1 MPVLISGVLKDGT
14 GTPVQNCTI
23 QLKACR
29 TSTTVVVNT
38 VASENPDDAGRYSMD
53 VEQGQYTVTL
63 LVDGYPPSHAGVITV
78 YDDSKPGTLNDFL
91 GAMTEDDV
99 RPEALR
105 RFEAMVEEVARQA
118 SEASRNA
125 TAAGQASEQAQT
137 SAGQASESATAAV
150 NAAGAAEA
158 SATQAASSAASAE
171 SSAGTATTKAGEAS
185 ASAASADTAR
195 TAAAASAAAAKTS
208 EANAD
213 VSRTAAGDSAA
224 AAAASATAAQTSAAR
239 AGASETAAK
248 TSETQAASSAGDA
261 GASATAAA
269 ASEKAAAASAA
280 AAKISETNAATSAST
295 AAAMVEEVAR
305 QASEASRN
313 ATAAGQASEQ
323 AQTSAGQASESATA
337 AVNAAGAAEAS
348 ATQAASSAA
357 SAESSAGTATT
368 KAGEA
373 SASAASADTARTAAA
388 ASAAAAKT
396 SEANADASRT
406 AAGDSAAAAAAS
418 ATAAQTS
425 AERAGASET
434 AAKTSETQAASSAG
448 DAGASATAAAAS
460 EKAAAASAA
469 AAKTSETNAA
479 TSASTAAAS
488 ATAASSSASEASNHA
503 AASDTSASL
512 AAQSSTAAGAAATR
526 AEDAAKRAE
535 DIADVISLED
545 ASLTKKGIVKLSS
558 ATDSD
563 SEALAATPKAVH
575 AVMDEVQTKAPLD
588 SPVFT
593 GTPTTPTPPD
603 DAKGLQTANA
613 EFVRKLIAALVGSV
627 PESLDTLQELAD
639 ALGNDPNFA
648 TTITNMIAGKQLLDD
663 TLTALSGKSIEG
675 LIEYVGLRSTID
687 KAAGALPAGGTAVAA
702 NRLASRGALP
712 ALTGTTRGSD
722 GGLIMGEVY
731 NNGYPTQYGNI
742 LRLTGTGDGEIL
754 IGWSGTN
761 GAPAPAYIRSHRDT
775 ADAEWSEW
783 AMLYTTLN
791 PPPDSHPVGAAIAWP
806 SDATPA
812 GYALMQGQSFDK
824 SAYPLLAI
832 AYPSG
837 VIPDMRGWTIKG
849 KPISGRAV
857 LSQEMDGN
865 KSHSHTARAQDTDLG
880 TKSTSSFDYGTKS
893 TNTTGNHTHQFGGY
907 INSYWGDSNHTSFQ
921 PGGGAWTQAAGDHAH
936 TVYIGGH
943 EHTMYIGP
951 HGHVVIVD
959 ADGNA
964 ETTVK
969 NIAFNYIVRLA

>member
-1 MPVLISGVLKDGT
+1 
-14 GTPVQNCTI
+14 
-23 QLKACR
+23 
-29 TSTTVVVNT
+29 
-38 VASENPDDAGRYSMD
+38 RYSMD

-208 EANAD
+208 E
-213 VSRTAAGDSAA
+213 
-224 AAAASATAAQTSAAR
+224 
-239 AGASETAAK
+239 
-248 TSETQAASSAGDA
+248 
-261 GASATAAA
+261 
-269 ASEKAAAASAA
+269 
-280 AAKISETNAATSAST
+280 
-295 AAAMVEEVAR
+295 
-305 QASEASRN
+305 
-313 ATAAGQASEQ
+313 
-323 AQTSAGQASESATA
+323 
-337 AVNAAGAAEAS
+337 
-348 ATQAASSAA
+348 
-357 SAESSAGTATT
+357 
-368 KAGEA
+368 
-373 SASAASADTARTAAA
+373 
-388 ASAAAAKT
+388 
-396 SEANADASRT
+396 
-406 AAGDSAAAAAAS
+406 
-418 ATAAQTS
+418 
-425 AERAGASET
+425 
-434 AAKTSETQAASSAG
+434 
-448 DAGASATAAAAS
+448 
-460 EKAAAASAA
+460 
-469 AAKTSETNAA
+469 TNAA

-488 ATAASSSASEASNHA
+488 ATAASSSASEASTHA

-648 TTITNMIAGKQLLDD
+648 TTITNMIAGKQPLDD

-722 GGLIMGEVY
+722 GGLIMGEV
-731 NNGYPTQYGNI
+731 
-742 LRLTGTGDGEIL
+742 
-754 IGWSGTN
+754 
-761 GAPAPAYIRSHRDT
+761 
-775 ADAEWSEW
+775 
-783 AMLYTTLN
+783 
-791 PPPDSHPVGAAIAWP
+791 
-806 SDATPA
+806 
-812 GYALMQGQSFDK
+812 
-824 SAYPLLAI
+824 
-832 AYPSG
+832 
-837 VIPDMRGWTIKG
+837 
-849 KPISGRAV
+849 
-857 LSQEMDGN
+857 
-865 KSHSHTARAQDTDLG
+865 
-880 TKSTSSFDYGTKS
+880 
-893 TNTTGNHTHQFGGY
+893 
-907 INSYWGDSNHTSFQ
+907 
-921 PGGGAWTQAAGDHAH
+921 
-936 TVYIGGH
+936 
-943 EHTMYIGP
+943 
-951 HGHVVIVD
+951 
-959 ADGNA
+959 
-964 ETTVK
+964 
-969 NIAFNYIVRLA
+969 

>member
-208 EANAD
+208 E
-213 VSRTAAGDSAA
+213 
-224 AAAASATAAQTSAAR
+224 
-239 AGASETAAK
+239 
-248 TSETQAASSAGDA
+248 
-261 GASATAAA
+261 
-269 ASEKAAAASAA
+269 
-280 AAKISETNAATSAST
+280 
-295 AAAMVEEVAR
+295 
-305 QASEASRN
+305 
-313 ATAAGQASEQ
+313 
-323 AQTSAGQASESATA
+323 
-337 AVNAAGAAEAS
+337 
-348 ATQAASSAA
+348 
-357 SAESSAGTATT
+357 
-368 KAGEA
+368 
-373 SASAASADTARTAAA
+373 
-388 ASAAAAKT
+388 
-396 SEANADASRT
+396 
-406 AAGDSAAAAAAS
+406 
-418 ATAAQTS
+418 
-425 AERAGASET
+425 
-434 AAKTSETQAASSAG
+434 
-448 DAGASATAAAAS
+448 
-460 EKAAAASAA
+460 
-469 AAKTSETNAA
+469 TNAA

-488 ATAASSSASEASNHA
+488 ATAASSSASEASTHA

-588 SPVFT
+588 SPALT
-593 GTPTTPTPPD
+593 GTPTAPTPETAAAGIEIATAAFVA
-603 DAKGLQTANA
+603 AKVAQ
-613 EFVRKLIAALVGSV
+613 LVGSA
-627 PESLDTLQELAD
+627 PETLDTLKELAD

-648 TTITNMIAGKQLLDD
+648 TTVLNKLAGKQPLDD
-663 TLTALSGKSIEG
+663 TLTALSGKSVDG
-675 LIEYVGLRSTID
+675 LIEYVGLRETINH
-687 KAAGALPAGGTAVAA
+687 AADALLKSQNGGDIPEKPLFVQNIGALPASGTAVAA
-702 NRLASRGALP
+702 NRLASRG
-712 ALTGTTRGSD
+712 
-722 GGLIMGEVY
+722 
-731 NNGYPTQYGNI
+731 
-742 LRLTGTGDGEIL
+742 
-754 IGWSGTN
+754 
-761 GAPAPAYIRSHRDT
+761 
-775 ADAEWSEW
+775 
-783 AMLYTTLN
+783 
-791 PPPDSHPVGAAIAWP
+791 
-806 SDATPA
+806 
-812 GYALMQGQSFDK
+812 
-824 SAYPLLAI
+824 
-832 AYPSG
+832 
-837 VIPDMRGWTIKG
+837 
-849 KPISGRAV
+849 
-857 LSQEMDGN
+857 
-865 KSHSHTARAQDTDLG
+865 
-880 TKSTSSFDYGTKS
+880 
-893 TNTTGNHTHQFGGY
+893 
-907 INSYWGDSNHTSFQ
+907 
-921 PGGGAWTQAAGDHAH
+921 
-936 TVYIGGH
+936 
-943 EHTMYIGP
+943 
-951 HGHVVIVD
+951 
-959 ADGNA
+959 
-964 ETTVK
+964 
-969 NIAFNYIVRLA
+969 

>member
-171 SSAGTATTKAGEAS
+171 SSAGTATTKAGKAS

-195 TAAAASAAAAKTS
+195 TA
-208 EANAD
+208 
-213 VSRTAAGDSAA
+213 
-224 AAAASATAAQTSAAR
+224 
-239 AGASETAAK
+239 
-248 TSETQAASSAGDA
+248 
-261 GASATAAA
+261 
-269 ASEKAAAASAA
+269 
-280 AAKISETNAATSAST
+280 
-295 AAAMVEEVAR
+295 
-305 QASEASRN
+305 
-313 ATAAGQASEQ
+313 
-323 AQTSAGQASESATA
+323 
-337 AVNAAGAAEAS
+337 
-348 ATQAASSAA
+348 
-357 SAESSAGTATT
+357 
-368 KAGEA
+368 
-373 SASAASADTARTAAA
+373 
-388 ASAAAAKT
+388 
-396 SEANADASRT
+396 
-406 AAGDSAAAAAAS
+406 
-418 ATAAQTS
+418 
-425 AERAGASET
+425 
-434 AAKTSETQAASSAG
+434 
-448 DAGASATAAAAS
+448 
-460 EKAAAASAA
+460 AA

-488 ATAASSSASEASNHA
+488 ATAASSSASEASTHA

-563 SEALAATPKAVH
+563 SEALAATPKAVKT
-575 AVMDEVQTKAPLD
+575 VMGEVQAKAPLD
-588 SPVFT
+588 SPALT
-593 GTPTTPTPPD
+593 GTPTAPTPETTAAGIEIATAAFVA
-603 DAKGLQTANA
+603 AKVAQ
-613 EFVRKLIAALVGSV
+613 LVGSA
-627 PESLDTLQELAD
+627 PETLKELAD

-648 TTITNMIAGKQLLDD
+648 TTVLNKLAGKQPLDE
-663 TLTALSGKSIEG
+663 TLTALSGKSVDG
-675 LIEYVGLRSTID
+675 LIEYVGLRETINH
-687 KAAGALPAGGTAVAA
+687 AADALLKSQNGGDIPEKPLFVQNIGALPASGTAVAA

-722 GGLIMGEVY
+722 SGLIMGEVY

>member
-1 MPVLISGVLKDGT
+1 MPVLISGVLKDAT

-63 LVDGYPPSHAGVITV
+63 LVEGYPPSHAGVITV

-195 TAAAASAAAAKTS
+195 TAAAASAAASKTS

-213 VSRTAAGDSAA
+213 ASRIA
-224 AAAASATAAQTSAAR
+224 

-280 AAKISETNAATSAST
+280 E
-295 AAAMVEEVAR
+295 
-305 QASEASRN
+305 
-313 ATAAGQASEQ
+313 
-323 AQTSAGQASESATA
+323 
-337 AVNAAGAAEAS
+337 
-348 ATQAASSAA
+348 
-357 SAESSAGTATT
+357 
-368 KAGEA
+368 
-373 SASAASADTARTAAA
+373 
-388 ASAAAAKT
+388 
-396 SEANADASRT
+396 
-406 AAGDSAAAAAAS
+406 
-418 ATAAQTS
+418 
-425 AERAGASET
+425 
-434 AAKTSETQAASSAG
+434 
-448 DAGASATAAAAS
+448 
-460 EKAAAASAA
+460 
-469 AAKTSETNAA
+469 AKTSETNAA
-479 TSASTAAAS
+479 TSASTSAAS
-488 ATAASSSASEASNHA
+488 ATAASSSASEASTHA

-588 SPVFT
+588 SPALT
-593 GTPTTPTPPD
+593 GTPTAPTPETTAAGIEIATAAFVA
-603 DAKGLQTANA
+603 AKVAQ
-613 EFVRKLIAALVGSV
+613 LVGSA
-627 PESLDTLQELAD
+627 PEALDTLKELAD

-648 TTITNMIAGKQLLDD
+648 TTITNMIAGKQPLDD
-663 TLTALSGKSIEG
+663 TLTALSGKSVDG
-675 LIEYVGLRSTID
+675 LIEYVGLRETINR
-687 KAAGALPAGGTAVAA
+687 AAGAMQKDQNGGDIPDKTRFARTIGAVTSTSVTFGESGWFKIATVFMPQATSTAVIKLYGGSGFNVGSFEQPTISELVLRAGNGSPVGITATLWKRSPNGVLECAWINTSGDNYDIYVRINQYAYWLIAQYDYTGNA
-702 NRLASRGALP
+702 NVTLYSAPEYSETKPANATNGQTYTLYNSMMKPTPEDVGALSVNGGRLNGP
-712 ALTGTTRGSD
+712 LGIGTDNALGGNSIVFGDNDTGLKQNGDGILDVFANNQHTVRVAPGEMIVLGAIRAGNGKKLSLTTTNNSALNAGFNLWGD
-722 GGLIMGEVY
+722 GGNRPTVIELGDDQGWHLYSQRNTDGSIQFVV
-731 NNGYPTQYGNI
+731 NGQ
-742 LRLTGTGDGEIL
+742 
-754 IGWSGTN
+754 
-761 GAPAPAYIRSHRDT
+761 
-775 ADAEWSEW
+775 
-783 AMLYTTLN
+783 
-791 PPPDSHPVGAAIAWP
+791 
-806 SDATPA
+806 
-812 GYALMQGQSFDK
+812 
-824 SAYPLLAI
+824 
-832 AYPSG
+832 
-837 VIPDMRGWTIKG
+837 VIPDNYGNFDARYLSSGNVYTKGESDNRYVQNIQRGAPVWPG
-849 KPISGRAV
+849 KV
-857 LSQEMDGN
+857 DE
-865 KSHSHTARAQDTDLG
+865 
-880 TKSTSSFDYGTKS
+880 YGPAEAPA
-893 TNTTGNHTHQFGGY
+893 GCFL
-907 INSYWGDSNHTSFQ
+907 
-921 PGGGAWTQAAGDHAH
+921 TQARHDPTTAYGVTFAYRPLQMW
-936 TVYIGGH
+936 V
-943 EHTMYIGP
+943 
-951 HGHVVIVD
+951 
-959 ADGNA
+959 GNGWR
-964 ETTVK
+964 TI
-969 NIAFNYIVRLA
+969 NG

>member
-63 LVDGYPPSHAGVITV
+63 LVEGYPPSHAGVITV

-137 SAGQASESATAAV
+137 SAGQAA
-150 NAAGAAEA
+150 
-158 SATQAASSAASAE
+158 
-171 SSAGTATTKAGEAS
+171 
-185 ASAASADTAR
+185 
-195 TAAAASAAAAKTS
+195 
-208 EANAD
+208 
-213 VSRTAAGDSAA
+213 
-224 AAAASATAAQTSAAR
+224 
-239 AGASETAAK
+239 
-248 TSETQAASSAGDA
+248 
-261 GASATAAA
+261 
-269 ASEKAAAASAA
+269 
-280 AAKISETNAATSAST
+280 
-295 AAAMVEEVAR
+295 
-305 QASEASRN
+305 
-313 ATAAGQASEQ
+313 
-323 AQTSAGQASESATA
+323 ESATA

-418 ATAAQTS
+418 TTAAQTS
-425 AERAGASET
+425 AARAGASET

-460 EKAAAASAA
+460 EKVAAASAA
-469 AAKTSETNAA
+469 EAKTSETNAA
-479 TSASTAAAS
+479 TSASTAAGS
-488 ATAASSSASEASNHA
+488 ATAASSSASEASTHA

-526 AEDAAKRAE
+526 AEEAAKRAE

-563 SEALAATPKAVH
+563 SEALAATPKAVK
-575 AVMDEVQTKAPLD
+575 AVMIEVQTKAPLD
-588 SPVFT
+588 SPALT
-593 GTPTTPTPPD
+593 GTPTAPTPETTAAGIEIATAAFVA
-603 DAKGLQTANA
+603 AKVAQ
-613 EFVRKLIAALVGSV
+613 LVGSA
-627 PESLDTLQELAD
+627 PEALDTLKELAD
-639 ALGNDPNFA
+639 ALGNDPNFS
-648 TTITNMIAGKQLLDD
+648 TTVLNKLAGKQPLDD
-663 TLTALSGKSIEG
+663 TLTALSGKSVDG
-675 LIEYVGLRSTID
+675 LIEYVGLRETINH
-687 KAAGALPAGGTAVAA
+687 AADALLKSQNGGDIPEKPLFVQNIGALPASGTAVAA

-722 GGLIMGEVY
+722 SGLIMGEVY

-806 SDATPA
+806 SDAIPA

-837 VIPDMRGWTIKG
+837 IIPDMRGWTIKG

-893 TNTTGNHTHQFGGY
+893 TNTT
-907 INSYWGDSNHTSFQ
+907 
-921 PGGGAWTQAAGDHAH
+921 
-936 TVYIGGH
+936 
-943 EHTMYIGP
+943 
-951 HGHVVIVD
+951 
-959 ADGNA
+959 
-964 ETTVK
+964 
-969 NIAFNYIVRLA
+969 

>member
-1 MPVLISGVLKDGT
+1 MPVLISGVLKDAT

-63 LVDGYPPSHAGVITV
+63 LVEGYPPSHAGVITV

-137 SAGQASESATAAV
+137 SAGQAA
-150 NAAGAAEA
+150 
-158 SATQAASSAASAE
+158 
-171 SSAGTATTKAGEAS
+171 
-185 ASAASADTAR
+185 
-195 TAAAASAAAAKTS
+195 
-208 EANAD
+208 
-213 VSRTAAGDSAA
+213 
-224 AAAASATAAQTSAAR
+224 
-239 AGASETAAK
+239 
-248 TSETQAASSAGDA
+248 
-261 GASATAAA
+261 
-269 ASEKAAAASAA
+269 
-280 AAKISETNAATSAST
+280 
-295 AAAMVEEVAR
+295 
-305 QASEASRN
+305 
-313 ATAAGQASEQ
+313 
-323 AQTSAGQASESATA
+323 ESATA

-425 AERAGASET
+425 AARAGSSET
-434 AAKTSETQAASSAG
+434 AAKTSETRAASSAG

-469 AAKTSETNAA
+469 EAKTSETNAA

-588 SPVFT
+588 SPALT
-593 GTPTTPTPPD
+593 GTPTAPTPETTAAGIEIATAAFVA
-603 DAKGLQTANA
+603 AKVAQ
-613 EFVRKLIAALVGSV
+613 LVGSA
-627 PESLDTLQELAD
+627 PEALDTLKELAD

-648 TTITNMIAGKQLLDD
+648 TTITNMIAGKQPLDD
-663 TLTALSGKSIEG
+663 TLTALSGKSVDG
-675 LIEYVGLRSTID
+675 LIEYVGLRETINR
-687 KAAGALPAGGTAVAA
+687 AAGAMQKAQNGGDILDKKQFARTIGAVTSTTITLGESGWFKIATVFMPQATSTAVIKLYGGSGFNVGSFEQAA
-702 NRLASRGALP
+702 ISELVLRAGNGSPVGITATLWKRSPNGVLECAWINTSGDNYDIYVRINQYAYWLIAQYDYSGNANVTLHSTPEYSSVQPGNSTSGQTYTLYNSMMKPTAGDVDALSVNGGRLNGPLSIGTDNALGGNSIVLGDNDTGLKQNGDGILDIFANSQHTVRVAPGEMIVLGAIRAGNGKKLSLTSTNNS
-712 ALTGTTRGSD
+712 ALNAGFNLWGD
-722 GGLIMGEVY
+722 GGNRPTVIELGDDQGWHLYSQRNTDGSIQFVV
-731 NNGYPTQYGNI
+731 NGQ
-742 LRLTGTGDGEIL
+742 
-754 IGWSGTN
+754 
-761 GAPAPAYIRSHRDT
+761 
-775 ADAEWSEW
+775 
-783 AMLYTTLN
+783 
-791 PPPDSHPVGAAIAWP
+791 
-806 SDATPA
+806 
-812 GYALMQGQSFDK
+812 
-824 SAYPLLAI
+824 
-832 AYPSG
+832 
-837 VIPDMRGWTIKG
+837 VIPDNYGNFDARYLSSGNVYTKGESDNRYVQNIQRGAPVWPG
-849 KPISGRAV
+849 KV
-857 LSQEMDGN
+857 DE
-865 KSHSHTARAQDTDLG
+865 
-880 TKSTSSFDYGTKS
+880 YGPAEAPA
-893 TNTTGNHTHQFGGY
+893 GCFL
-907 INSYWGDSNHTSFQ
+907 
-921 PGGGAWTQAAGDHAH
+921 TQARHDPTTAYGV
-936 TVYIGGH
+936 TFVYRPLQ
-943 EHTMYIGP
+943 MW
-951 HGHVVIVD
+951 V
-959 ADGNA
+959 GNGWR
-964 ETTVK
+964 TI
-969 NIAFNYIVRLA
+969 NG

>member
-137 SAGQASESATAAV
+137 SAGQAAESATAAV

-171 SSAGTATTKAGEAS
+171 SSTGTATTKAGEAS

-195 TAAAASAAAAKTS
+195 TAAAASEAAAKTS

-213 VSRTAAGDSAA
+213 ASRTAAGDSAA

-269 ASEKAAAASAA
+269 VSEKSAKASETSART
-280 AAKISETNAATSAST
+280 SETNAAGSAS
-295 AAAMVEEVAR
+295 
-305 QASEASRN
+305 
-313 ATAAGQASEQ
+313 
-323 AQTSAGQASESATA
+323 
-337 AVNAAGAAEAS
+337 
-348 ATQAASSAA
+348 
-357 SAESSAGTATT
+357 
-368 KAGEA
+368 
-373 SASAASADTARTAAA
+373 
-388 ASAAAAKT
+388 
-396 SEANADASRT
+396 
-406 AAGDSAAAAAAS
+406 AAAAS
-418 ATAAQTS
+418 ATAA
-425 AERAGASET
+425 
-434 AAKTSETQAASSAG
+434 
-448 DAGASATAAAAS
+448 AT
-460 EKAAAASAA
+460 
-469 AAKTSETNAA
+469 
-479 TSASTAAAS
+479 
-488 ATAASSSASEASNHA
+488 SASEASSQA
-503 AASDTSASL
+503 TASATSASL
-512 AAQSSTAAGAAATR
+512 AAQSSGAAGDAATR
-526 AEDAAKRAE
+526 SEDAAKRAE
-535 DIADVISLED
+535 DIAAAVHLED
-545 ASLTKKGIVKLSS
+545 ASLTKKGIVQLSS

-563 SEALAATPKAVH
+563 SEVLAATPKAVK
-575 AVMDEVQTKAPLD
+575 AVMSEAQTKAPLD
-588 SPVFT
+588 SPAFT

-648 TTITNMIAGKQLLDD
+648 TTIVNKLAGKQPLDE
-663 TLTALSGKSIEG
+663 TLTALSGKGADG
-675 LIEYVGLRSTID
+675 LIEYIGLRNTID

-702 NRLASRGALP
+702 SRLVSRGALP

-722 GGLIMGEVY
+722 SGLIMGEVY
-731 NNGYPTQYGNI
+731 NNGYPTPYGNI

-754 IGWSGTN
+754 IGWSGVN

-775 ADAEWSEW
+775 TDAEWSEW
-783 AMLYTTLN
+783 AMLYTSLN
-791 PPPDSHPVGAAIAWP
+791 PPPDSHPVGAPIAWP
-806 SDATPA
+806 SDVTPA
-812 GYALMQGQSFDK
+812 GYAIMQGQTFDK
-824 SAYPLLAI
+824 STYPLLAI
-832 AYPSG
+832 VFPSG

-849 KPISGRAV
+849 KPEGRTV
-857 LSQEMDGN
+857 LSQEQDGI
-865 KSHSHTARAQDTDLG
+865 KSHAHTASAAATDLG
-880 TKSTSSFDYGTKS
+880 TRTTTSFDYGSKQTTGFDYGNKT
-893 TNTTGNHTHQFGGY
+893 TNTTGGHAHPLGVNNASGQRNPNALSG
-907 INSYWGDSNHTSFQ
+907 NSTMVNTTLYTGQ
-921 PGGGAWTQAAGDHAH
+921 AGDHAH
-936 TVYIGGH
+936 TVYIGAHDHWVGIGA
-943 EHTMYIGP
+943 HTHNLVIGA
-951 HGHVVIVD
+951 HGHAVSVD
-959 ADGNA
+959 ATGNA
-964 ETTVK
+964 ENTVR

>member
-1 MPVLISGVLKDGT
+1 MPVLISGVLKDAT

-63 LVDGYPPSHAGVITV
+63 LVEGYPPSHAGVITV

-125 TAAGQASEQAQT
+125 TAAGQASGQAQT
-137 SAGQASESATAAV
+137 SATQAAESATAVA
-150 NAAGAAEA
+150 NAAGAAET

-185 ASAASADTAR
+185 ASAASADTAS
-195 TAAAASAAAAKTS
+195 AAASASAAAAKTS

-213 VSRTAAGDSAA
+213 SSRTAAD
-224 AAAASATAAQTSAAR
+224 
-239 AGASETAAK
+239 
-248 TSETQAASSAGDA
+248 
-261 GASATAAA
+261 
-269 ASEKAAAASAA
+269 
-280 AAKISETNAATSAST
+280 
-295 AAAMVEEVAR
+295 
-305 QASEASRN
+305 
-313 ATAAGQASEQ
+313 
-323 AQTSAGQASESATA
+323 
-337 AVNAAGAAEAS
+337 
-348 ATQAASSAA
+348 
-357 SAESSAGTATT
+357 
-368 KAGEA
+368 
-373 SASAASADTARTAAA
+373 
-388 ASAAAAKT
+388 
-396 SEANADASRT
+396 
-406 AAGDSAAAAAAS
+406 DSAAAAAAS

-434 AAKTSETQAASSAG
+434 AAKTSETQAASSAS

-460 EKAAAASAA
+460 EKAVKASETS
-469 AAKTSETNAA
+469 AKTSETNAA
-479 TSASTAAAS
+479 AS
-488 ATAASSSASEASNHA
+488 ATAAEDSATAAATSASEASSQA
-503 AASDTSASL
+503 TASATSASL
-512 AAQSSTAAGAAATR
+512 AAQSSGAAGDAATR
-526 AEDAAKRAE
+526 SEDAAKRAE
-535 DIADVISLED
+535 DIAAAVHLED
-545 ASLTKKGIVKLSS
+545 ASLTKKGIVQLSS

-563 SEALAATPKAVH
+563 SEALAATPKAVKD
-575 AVMDEVQTKAPLD
+575 VMSETQTKAPLD
-588 SPVFT
+588 SPALT
-593 GTPTTPTPPD
+593 GTPTAPTPEITAAGLEIATAAFVA
-603 DAKGLQTANA
+603 AKVAQ
-613 EFVRKLIAALVGSV
+613 LVGSA
-627 PESLDTLQELAD
+627 PEALDTLKELAD

-648 TTITNMIAGKQLLDD
+648 TTVLNKLAGKQPLDE
-663 TLTALSGKSIEG
+663 TLTALSGKSVDG

-702 NRLASRGALP
+702 NRLVSRGALP
-712 ALTGTTRGSD
+712 ALTGTTRGGDS
-722 GGLIMGEVY
+722 GLIMGEVY
-731 NNGYPTQYGNI
+731 NNGYPTPYGNI

-754 IGWSGTN
+754 IGWSGVN

-812 GYALMQGQSFDK
+812 GYALMQGQCFDK

-837 VIPDMRGWTIKG
+837 IIPDMRGWTIKG

-959 ADGNA
+959 A
-964 ETTVK
+964 
-969 NIAFNYIVRLA
+969 

>member
-1 MPVLISGVLKDGT
+1 MPVLISGVLKDAT

-63 LVDGYPPSHAGVITV
+63 LVEGYPPSHAGVITV

-195 TAAAASAAAAKTS
+195 TAAAASAAA
-208 EANAD
+208 
-213 VSRTAAGDSAA
+213 
-224 AAAASATAAQTSAAR
+224 
-239 AGASETAAK
+239 
-248 TSETQAASSAGDA
+248 
-261 GASATAAA
+261 
-269 ASEKAAAASAA
+269 
-280 AAKISETNAATSAST
+280 
-295 AAAMVEEVAR
+295 
-305 QASEASRN
+305 
-313 ATAAGQASEQ
+313 
-323 AQTSAGQASESATA
+323 
-337 AVNAAGAAEAS
+337 
-348 ATQAASSAA
+348 
-357 SAESSAGTATT
+357 
-368 KAGEA
+368 
-373 SASAASADTARTAAA
+373 
-388 ASAAAAKT
+388 SAAAAKT

-448 DAGASATAAAAS
+448 GAGASATAAAAS

-488 ATAASSSASEASNHA
+488 ATAASSSASEASTHA

-648 TTITNMIAGKQLLDD
+648 TTVLNKLAGKQPLDD

-675 LIEYVGLRSTID
+675 LIEYVGLRETINHAADALQKSQNGGDIPDKKQFARTISAVTSTTITLGESGWF
-687 KAAGALPAGGTAVAA
+687 KIATVFMPQATSTAVIKLYGGSGYNVGSFEQAAISELVLRAGNGSPVGITATLWMRSPSSANEVAWVNTSGDTYDIYINIGQYAYWLIAQYDYTGNANVTLYSAPEYSETKPANATNGQTYTLYNSMMKPTAGDVEALSVNGGRLNGALGIGTDNVLGGSSIVFGD
-702 NRLASRGALP
+702 ND
-712 ALTGTTRGSD
+712 TGFKQ
-722 GGLIMGEVY
+722 
-731 NNGYPTQYGNI
+731 N
-742 LRLTGTGDGEIL
+742 GDGIL
-754 IGWSGTN
+754 DTFANSQHTVRVAPGEMQVLGAIRAGNAKRMTMTSSNNSVLNAQFNLWGDGNRPTVIELDDDQGWHLYSQRNTDGSIQFVVN
-761 GAPAPAYIRSHRDT
+761 G
-775 ADAEWSEW
+775 
-783 AMLYTTLN
+783 
-791 PPPDSHPVGAAIAWP
+791 
-806 SDATPA
+806 
-812 GYALMQGQSFDK
+812 Q
-824 SAYPLLAI
+824 
-832 AYPSG
+832 
-837 VIPDMRGWTIKG
+837 VIPDNYGNFDARYLTSGNVYTKGESDNRYVQNIQRGAPVWPG
-849 KPISGRAV
+849 KV
-857 LSQEMDGN
+857 DE
-865 KSHSHTARAQDTDLG
+865 
-880 TKSTSSFDYGTKS
+880 YGPAEAPA
-893 TNTTGNHTHQFGGY
+893 GCFL
-907 INSYWGDSNHTSFQ
+907 
-921 PGGGAWTQAAGDHAH
+921 TQARHDPTTAYGVTFAYRPLQMW
-936 TVYIGGH
+936 V
-943 EHTMYIGP
+943 
-951 HGHVVIVD
+951 
-959 ADGNA
+959 GNGWR
-964 ETTVK
+964 TI
-969 NIAFNYIVRLA
+969 NG

>member
-78 YDDSKPGTLNDFL
+78 YDDSKLGTLNDFL

-105 RFEAMVEEVARQA
+105 RFEAMVEEVAR
-118 SEASRNA
+118 
-125 TAAGQASEQAQT
+125 
-137 SAGQASESATAAV
+137 QASESATAAV

-171 SSAGTATTKAGEAS
+171 SSAGTATTKAG
-185 ASAASADTAR
+185 
-195 TAAAASAAAAKTS
+195 K
-208 EANAD
+208 
-213 VSRTAAGDSAA
+213 
-224 AAAASATAAQTSAAR
+224 
-239 AGASETAAK
+239 
-248 TSETQAASSAGDA
+248 
-261 GASATAAA
+261 
-269 ASEKAAAASAA
+269 
-280 AAKISETNAATSAST
+280 
-295 AAAMVEEVAR
+295 
-305 QASEASRN
+305 
-313 ATAAGQASEQ
+313 
-323 AQTSAGQASESATA
+323 
-337 AVNAAGAAEAS
+337 
-348 ATQAASSAA
+348 
-357 SAESSAGTATT
+357 
-368 KAGEA
+368 A

-418 ATAAQTS
+418 ATAAQIS

-448 DAGASATAAAAS
+448 DAGASATS

-488 ATAASSSASEASNHA
+488 ATAASSSASEASTHA

-563 SEALAATPKAVH
+563 SEALAATPKAVKT
-575 AVMDEVQTKAPLD
+575 VMGEVQAKAPLD
-588 SPVFT
+588 SPALT
-593 GTPTTPTPPD
+593 GTPTAPTPETTAAGIEIATAAFVA
-603 DAKGLQTANA
+603 AKVAQ
-613 EFVRKLIAALVGSV
+613 LVGSA
-627 PESLDTLQELAD
+627 PETLKELAD

-648 TTITNMIAGKQLLDD
+648 TTVLNKLAGKQPLDD
-663 TLTALSGKSIEG
+663 TLTALSGKSVDG
-675 LIEYVGLRSTID
+675 LIEYVGLRETINH
-687 KAAGALPAGGTAVAA
+687 AADALLKSQNGGDIPEKPLFVQNIGALPASGTAVAA

-722 GGLIMGEVY
+722 SGLIMGEVY

-754 IGWSGTN
+754 IVWSGTN

>member
-29 TSTTVVVNT
+29 TSTTVIVNT

-171 SSAGTATTKAGEAS
+171 SSAGTATTKAG
-185 ASAASADTAR
+185 
-195 TAAAASAAAAKTS
+195 K
-208 EANAD
+208 
-213 VSRTAAGDSAA
+213 
-224 AAAASATAAQTSAAR
+224 
-239 AGASETAAK
+239 
-248 TSETQAASSAGDA
+248 
-261 GASATAAA
+261 
-269 ASEKAAAASAA
+269 
-280 AAKISETNAATSAST
+280 
-295 AAAMVEEVAR
+295 
-305 QASEASRN
+305 
-313 ATAAGQASEQ
+313 
-323 AQTSAGQASESATA
+323 
-337 AVNAAGAAEAS
+337 
-348 ATQAASSAA
+348 
-357 SAESSAGTATT
+357 
-368 KAGEA
+368 A

-418 ATAAQTS
+418 ATAAQIS

-469 AAKTSETNAA
+469 AAKTSETNTA

-488 ATAASSSASEASNHA
+488 ATAASSSASEASTHA

-563 SEALAATPKAVH
+563 SEALAATPKAVKT
-575 AVMDEVQTKAPLD
+575 VMGEVQAKAPLD
-588 SPVFT
+588 SPALT
-593 GTPTTPTPPD
+593 GTPTAPTPETTAAGIEIATAAFVA
-603 DAKGLQTANA
+603 AKVAQ
-613 EFVRKLIAALVGSV
+613 LVGSA
-627 PESLDTLQELAD
+627 PETLKELAD

-648 TTITNMIAGKQLLDD
+648 TTVLNKLAGKQPLDD
-663 TLTALSGKSIEG
+663 TLTALSGKSVDG
-675 LIEYVGLRSTID
+675 LIEYVGLRETINH
-687 KAAGALPAGGTAVAA
+687 AADALLKSQNGGDIPEKPLFVQNIGALPASGTAVAA
-702 NRLASRGALP
+702 NRLALRGALP

-722 GGLIMGEVY
+722 SGLIMGEVY

-837 VIPDMRGWTIKG
+837 VIPDM
-849 KPISGRAV
+849 
-857 LSQEMDGN
+857 
-865 KSHSHTARAQDTDLG
+865 
-880 TKSTSSFDYGTKS
+880 
-893 TNTTGNHTHQFGGY
+893 
-907 INSYWGDSNHTSFQ
+907 
-921 PGGGAWTQAAGDHAH
+921 
-936 TVYIGGH
+936 
-943 EHTMYIGP
+943 
-951 HGHVVIVD
+951 
-959 ADGNA
+959 
-964 ETTVK
+964 
-969 NIAFNYIVRLA
+969 

>member
-63 LVDGYPPSHAGVITV
+63 LVEGYPPSHAGVITV

-105 RFEAMVEEVARQA
+105 RFE
-118 SEASRNA
+118 
-125 TAAGQASEQAQT
+125 
-137 SAGQASESATAAV
+137 
-150 NAAGAAEA
+150 
-158 SATQAASSAASAE
+158 
-171 SSAGTATTKAGEAS
+171 
-185 ASAASADTAR
+185 
-195 TAAAASAAAAKTS
+195 
-208 EANAD
+208 
-213 VSRTAAGDSAA
+213 
-224 AAAASATAAQTSAAR
+224 
-239 AGASETAAK
+239 
-248 TSETQAASSAGDA
+248 
-261 GASATAAA
+261 
-269 ASEKAAAASAA
+269 
-280 AAKISETNAATSAST
+280 
-295 AAAMVEEVAR
+295 AMVEEVAR

-488 ATAASSSASEASNHA
+488 ATAASSSASEASTHA

-526 AEDAAKRAE
+526 AEEAAKRAE

-563 SEALAATPKAVH
+563 SEALAATPKAVK
-575 AVMDEVQTKAPLD
+575 AVMIEVQTKAPLD

-639 ALGNDPNFA
+639 ALGNDPSFA
-648 TTITNMIAGKQLLDD
+648 TTVMNKLAGKQPLDD

-742 LRLTGTGDGEIL
+742 LRLTGTGDGEVL
-754 IGWSGTN
+754 IGWSGVN

-783 AMLYTTLN
+783 AMFYTSLN
-791 PPPDSHPVGAAIAWP
+791 PPPDSYPVGAAIAWP
-806 SDATPA
+806 SDVLPDG
-812 GYALMQGQSFDK
+812 GYAFMYGQSFDK

-832 AYPSG
+832 AYPSS

-921 PGGGAWTQAAGDHAH
+921 PGGGAW
-936 TVYIGGH
+936 
-943 EHTMYIGP
+943 
-951 HGHVVIVD
+951 
-959 ADGNA
+959 
-964 ETTVK
+964 
-969 NIAFNYIVRLA
+969 